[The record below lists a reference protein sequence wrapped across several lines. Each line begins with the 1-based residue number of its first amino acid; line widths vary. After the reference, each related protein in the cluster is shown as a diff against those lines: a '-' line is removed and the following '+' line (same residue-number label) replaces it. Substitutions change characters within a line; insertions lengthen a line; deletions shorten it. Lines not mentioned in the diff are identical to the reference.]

1 MKNGM
6 LDKQIGKNDL
16 EKISDKIFI
25 VVIVTSLFFIL
36 YVSLFTNLNIF
47 KARNDISYNVIKNPE
62 IKKVNDTN
70 KPLKMYTQYRWIQKE
85 IKNEQNCIAF
95 YTVHQQVEVYY
106 DGVLM
111 YSLKTTNENKV
122 GKTTACN
129 WNIVPIYPKD
139 KGKEICVN
147 IIPVYDSVKNKKI
160 NFYIANEFNVYLE
173 QLYKDLPQI
182 ILSCI
187 AIAIGIVFA
196 ITSLVLKQKGKDNG
210 ILFYLGI
217 FSLCIGIWKIT
228 DIGFAPLMFPKSALK
243 LSYISILMLDIG
255 IIPWILSVK
264 KQFSVNVRKLLDYSS
279 IICSVIVMIIIILQ
293 LTNLFDLRQTLW
305 ISHIMMGIVV
315 IMIVCICIYE
325 KHHNIINKKNKRL
338 YFCFILCILGLS
350 MDVLSFYI
358 KETSEGILYTLIAFL
373 NYIITIGFISIFEIN
388 HKANIDEPTGLFN
401 KSRCNEILADYE
413 VINEPLGVVM
423 FDLNGLKQI
432 NDTLGHEVGDLLI
445 SDFAN
450 ILRYNIYSRDFV
462 GRFGGD
468 EFIAVIK
475 GKDDY
480 TIKCMLND
488 VRRAVKQYNQKNNM
502 FDISY
507 ACGYA
512 LSNEYPGL
520 SLKELLK
527 EADDRMYKN
536 KKEIKGIK

>member
-1 MKNGM
+1 MKNGI

-16 EKISDKIFI
+16 EKVSYKIFI

-47 KARNDISYNVIKNPE
+47 KSRNDMSYNIIKNPE
-62 IKKVNDTN
+62 IKEVNDKN
-70 KPLKMYTQYRWIQKE
+70 KPLKMYTQYRWIQEE

-95 YTVHQQVEVYY
+95 YTIKQQVEVYY

-129 WNIVPIYPKD
+129 WNIVPIYPED
-139 KGKEICVN
+139 KGKEISIN
-147 IIPVYDSVKNKKI
+147 IIPVYDSVRNKKI
-160 NFYIANEFNVYLE
+160 NFYIANAFNIYLE

-187 AIAIGIVFA
+187 AIVIGIVFA

-243 LSYISILMLDIG
+243 LSYISILMLDMG
-255 IIPWILSVK
+255 IIPWVLSVK
-264 KQFSVNVRKLLDYSS
+264 KQFSVNVRKLLDYTS
-279 IICSVIVMIIIILQ
+279 IICSVIVMIMIILQ

-305 ISHIMMGIVV
+305 ISHIIMGIVI

-338 YFCFILCILGLS
+338 HFCFILCILGLS

-373 NYIITIGFISIFEIN
+373 NYIITIGFISIFEIS
-388 HKANIDEPTGLFN
+388 HKANIDEHTGLFN
-401 KSRCNEILADYE
+401 KSRCNEIIANYE
-413 VINEPLGVVM
+413 VIKEPLGVVM

-432 NDTLGHEVGDLLI
+432 NDTLGHEVGDILI

-450 ILRYNIYSRDFV
+450 ILRYNIYRRDFV

-480 TIKCMLND
+480 TIKCILNNI
-488 VRRAVKQYNQKNNM
+488 RRDVKQYNQKNNK

-512 LSNEYPGL
+512 LSYEYPGL